1 MYKVGI
7 VGCCGHVG
15 SCMRELFPDAVLYD
29 TNENELAMLRPFT
42 NSLEDGKIHP
52 TEDEM
57 KNEINECD
65 FVFVCVP
72 TPKADDGHCDTSIV
86 EEVLEWLNPKGSWLN
101 PKGIII
107 LRSTVP
113 VGFTHEMSY
122 KYRRCIVFQPEY
134 YGETKNHPFA
144 NPYNR
149 SWITL
154 GGVPSLT
161 KQVAELYQTVF
172 TSDLIINQVDSATA
186 ELAKYMENS
195 FYSVKVT
202 FCNQFY
208 DLAEQ
213 FGIDYFKLCE
223 TWLLD
228 PRIGR
233 SHTQVYPDN
242 RGYGG
247 SCLPKDTAAIIYQG
261 DQLGVDM
268 RLLKATEEVNR
279 GYHNE

>member
-1 MYKVGI
+1 MYEVGI

-29 TNENELAMLRPFT
+29 TNKDELSLLRPFT
-42 NSLEDGKIHP
+42 WSFVDGIVYP
-52 TEDEM
+52 TEEEM
-57 KNEINECD
+57 KDEINECD

-72 TPKADDGHCDTSIV
+72 TPKAEDGHCDTSIV
-86 EEVLEWLNPKGSWLN
+86 EEVLKWLDPDGV
-101 PKGIII
+101 II

-113 VGFTHEMSY
+113 VGFTDKMSLR
-122 KYRRCIVFQPEY
+122 YRKNIIFQPEY
-134 YGETKNHPFA
+134 YGETHCHPFA
-144 NPYNR
+144 DPHNR

-154 GGVPSLT
+154 GGEPSAT
-161 KQVAELYQTVF
+161 RKVAELYQTVF
-172 TSDLIINQVDSATA
+172 TSDIIINQVDARTA

-208 DLAEQ
+208 DLAEA
-213 FGIDYFKLCE
+213 FGVDYNQLRE

-228 PRIGR
+228 PRISR
-233 SHTQVYPDN
+233 SHTFVYPEN

-261 DQLGVDM
+261 DQLGVNM
-268 RLLKATEEVNR
+268 KLLKAAEKVNR